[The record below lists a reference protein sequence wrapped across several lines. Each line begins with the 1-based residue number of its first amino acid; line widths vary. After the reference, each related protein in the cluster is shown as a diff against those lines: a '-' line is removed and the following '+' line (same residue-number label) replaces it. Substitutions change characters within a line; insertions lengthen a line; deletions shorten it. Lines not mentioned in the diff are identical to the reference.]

1 MIQELDYTPPLPADI
16 PQEMEKLAA
25 ELIKAAQVKAV
36 SHDLFRYAAFIHNKI
51 VEIYPYGED
60 DKLLARCATTYYIMT
75 KDLPAVALSLSE
87 QKYNSMISDHIKRGD
102 LSDMAEAWQSEVLK
116 RLQLMV
122 QLTRY

>member
-1 MIQELDYTPPLPADI
+1 
-16 PQEMEKLAA
+16 
-25 ELIKAAQVKAV
+25 
-36 SHDLFRYAAFIHNKI
+36 
-51 VEIYPYGED
+51 
-60 DKLLARCATTYYIMT
+60 MT

>member
-1 MIQELDYTPPLPADI
+1 MKCTAFLQRFFEISVQKEKRDDTGTGLHAALPAEV

-60 DKLLARCATTYYIMT
+60 DKLLARCATAYYIMT
-75 KDLPAVALSLSE
+75 KDFPAVASFHQRTEIQQYDIRSHKE
-87 QKYNSMISDHIKRGD
+87 GRS
-102 LSDMAEAWQSEVLK
+102 V
-116 RLQLMV
+116 
-122 QLTRY
+122 

>member
-1 MIQELDYTPPLPADI
+1 M
-16 PQEMEKLAA
+16 
-25 ELIKAAQVKAV
+25 
-36 SHDLFRYAAFIHNKI
+36 
-51 VEIYPYGED
+51 EIYPYGED